1 MSRWRFGL
9 AVAIALIAG
18 IAFGA
23 TVLNDDAPRP
33 GLSAAEDDDPADYD
47 YVIPVG
53 TGERIDAGE
62 RIDILPAELQV
73 TVGESI
79 RITNDDSRGH
89 VVGVFYVGAGE
100 TLTQSFTAPG
110 VLSGECTVHASG
122 VFTLTVVEPNS
133 T

>member
-9 AVAIALIAG
+9 AVAIASITG

-23 TVLNDDAPRP
+23 TMLNDDAPRP
-33 GLSAAEDDDPADYD
+33 GLSAAEDDAAADYD
-47 YVIPVG
+47 FVIPVG

-62 RIDILPAELQV
+62 RIDILPAKLQV

-110 VLSGECTVHASG
+110 VLTGECTVHSSG

-133 T
+133 S

>member
-9 AVAIALIAG
+9 AVAIALITG

-33 GLSAAEDDDPADYD
+33 SLSAAEDDTPADYD

-79 RITNDDSRGH
+79 RITNDDSRGSIA
-89 VVGVFYVGAGE
+89 VFN
-100 TLTQSFTAPG
+100 S
-110 VLSGECTVHASG
+110 ASCS
-122 VFTLTVVEPNS
+122 LLQ
-133 T
+133 

>member
-9 AVAIALIAG
+9 AVAIALSAG
-18 IAFGA
+18 IAFGGA
-23 TVLNDDAPRP
+23 VLNDDAPRP
-33 GLSAAEDDDPADYD
+33 SLSAAEDDTPADYD

-79 RITNDDSRGH
+79 RITNEDTRGH

-110 VLSGECTVHASG
+110 VLTGECTVHSSG

-133 T
+133 V

>member
-9 AVAIALIAG
+9 AVAIALITG

-23 TVLNDDAPRP
+23 TMLNDDAPRP
-33 GLSAAEDDDPADYD
+33 GLSAAEDDAAADYD
-47 YVIPVG
+47 FVIPVG

-62 RIDILPAELQV
+62 RIDILPAKLQV
-73 TVGESI
+73 SVGESI

-110 VLSGECTVHASG
+110 VLTGECTVHSSG

-133 T
+133 S

>member
-1 MSRWRFGL
+1 
-9 AVAIALIAG
+9 
-18 IAFGA
+18 
-23 TVLNDDAPRP
+23 
-33 GLSAAEDDDPADYD
+33 
-47 YVIPVG
+47 
-53 TGERIDAGE
+53 
-62 RIDILPAELQV
+62 
-73 TVGESI
+73 VGESI

-110 VLSGECTVHASG
+110 VLTGECTVHSSG

>member
-9 AVAIALIAG
+9 AVAIASITG

-23 TVLNDDAPRP
+23 TMLNDDAPRP
-33 GLSAAEDDDPADYD
+33 GLSAAEDDAAADYD
-47 YVIPVG
+47 FVIPVG

-62 RIDILPAELQV
+62 RIDILPAKLQV
-73 TVGESI
+73 SVGESI

-110 VLSGECTVHASG
+110 VLTGECTVHSSG

-133 T
+133 S